1 MDVLSVSNLVN
12 YIGKCEQVDDIE
24 ITPLLLRKGN
34 TMIALYALGAV
45 RDERLNRMWTQ
56 KHVKFL
62 RPREDQGR
70 ERFLNIF
77 VLHQNRDYGR
87 GSKNCVHES
96 MIPDWMDVVIWG
108 NEHECVP
115 NLVESLVGTFRI
127 YQPGSSIATSLCEG
141 ESSKYP
147 KHFGMLEIN
156 LEKFRLVT
164 FPYTQIRSFTFADL
178 SLSEEGLDPREP
190 NIEEAINTLL
200 TRKIKEIIR
209 EARRNLNDQRS
220 NNLSIS
226 SSSLQDQPR
235 YEIKEP
241 QKVLIKLRVDHSG
254 FPTINQQRFGT
265 QFLGEVANPSDLIL
279 LTRKRR
285 ESERANPSAVRTAGF
300 EALRISGDA
309 EALSRVRVEDLVN
322 EALEASHKQLG
333 ILTPGLDSTFLLPP
347 LLLPQILLVEQLSNA
362 LEDFVLKKIPSAIGD
377 TIEHALNITQS
388 YLSSD
393 KDVFELCTDKEAILK
408 SAAKFREDAIQ
419 SGATSAVPRSV
430 TTRPTSSRA
439 VARDDDM
446 ELQDDDDEDDSV
458 TNQSSR
464 GGRGGRGRGRG
475 GTSAGRTTSSTRAAP
490 KPRATAATT
499 TTAKATRGRGRA
511 KATSYRIDDDDEEEE
526 EEAEFDDHSD
536 DEEEE
541 FPGAELQS
549 EESFDEISDSDGR
562 ESKRKGKGKA
572 KAVPKPKVAK
582 AAPPKKPAAATR
594 APAKKV
600 VKEKPVV
607 TPRATTSSSTGT
619 RILASGRSQ
628 RKSQMSQ
635 LSMTSTT
642 EDIENDDSEEER
654 YLGHGKR
661 SRYGLSISQQ
671 SEVAVDLTG
680 DAEDAWA
687 STTKKTPISSSSG
700 AQSHSSGTNN
710 NSSSTTSTR
719 RPPPTQLKW

>member
-1 MDVLSVSNLVN
+1 VLLGGDLFHENKPTRKTLVSTLDLLRKYCTGENPVFLEILNDQTEVFRNTPLKKVNYEDPFQSISLPVFSIHGNHDDPSREGVGTALSAMDVLSVSNLVN

-24 ITPLLLRKGN
+24 ITPLLLRKGR

-127 YQPGSSIATSLCEG
+127 YQPGSSVATSLCEG

-147 KHFGMLEIN
+147 KHFGMLEVN

-164 FPYTQIRSFTFADL
+164 FPYTQIRSFTYADI
-178 SLSEEGLDPREP
+178 SLAEEGLDPREP

-200 TRKIKEIIR
+200 SRKIKEIIR

-279 LTRKRR
+279 LTRKKR
-285 ESERANPSAVRTAGF
+285 ESEKANPANARAAGF

-322 EALEASHKQLG
+322 EALENSHKQLG
-333 ILTPGLDSTFLLPP
+333 ILTPGL
-347 LLLPQILLVEQLSNA
+347 
-362 LEDFVLKKIPSAIGD
+362 
-377 TIEHALNITQS
+377 
-388 YLSSD
+388 
-393 KDVFELCTDKEAILK
+393 
-408 SAAKFREDAIQ
+408 
-419 SGATSAVPRSV
+419 
-430 TTRPTSSRA
+430 
-439 VARDDDM
+439 
-446 ELQDDDDEDDSV
+446 
-458 TNQSSR
+458 
-464 GGRGGRGRGRG
+464 
-475 GTSAGRTTSSTRAAP
+475 
-490 KPRATAATT
+490 
-499 TTAKATRGRGRA
+499 
-511 KATSYRIDDDDEEEE
+511 
-526 EEAEFDDHSD
+526 
-536 DEEEE
+536 
-541 FPGAELQS
+541 
-549 EESFDEISDSDGR
+549 
-562 ESKRKGKGKA
+562 
-572 KAVPKPKVAK
+572 
-582 AAPPKKPAAATR
+582 
-594 APAKKV
+594 
-600 VKEKPVV
+600 
-607 TPRATTSSSTGT
+607 
-619 RILASGRSQ
+619 
-628 RKSQMSQ
+628 
-635 LSMTSTT
+635 
-642 EDIENDDSEEER
+642 
-654 YLGHGKR
+654 
-661 SRYGLSISQQ
+661 
-671 SEVAVDLTG
+671 
-680 DAEDAWA
+680 
-687 STTKKTPISSSSG
+687 PISSVLP
-700 AQSHSSGTNN
+700 SHIFCRATV
-710 NSSSTTSTR
+710 
-719 RPPPTQLKW
+719 QCA